1 MIFLKF
7 HTMAGAS
14 SVPTA
19 LILGHSFVKRLQR
32 DLRAGFDPRASRDFK
47 LLGTAS
53 VCLHGV
59 GGGTVHALMEK
70 NVHVVRDLA
79 PNIVILEMGTYDL
92 SHAPP
97 DVVGSAIDDLVSLLL
112 NDYSVRVIGVCLV
125 IPCGI
130 SFPHATFFLQQATIL
145 NEYVSVVLDHYP
157 NVFFWSHD
165 KFNSRFKDFFKPDGV
180 HVNPLGQYFLYRSY
194 RGAVLKATRLLKDS

>member
-1 MIFLKF
+1 MIFLIF
-7 HTMAGAS
+7 NTMAGAS

-59 GGGTVHALMEK
+59 GGRTVRALMEK
-70 NVHVVRDLA
+70 DLHVVRDLA
-79 PNIVILEMGTYDL
+79 PDIVILEIGTNDL
-92 SHAPP
+92 SHATPE
-97 DVVGSAIDDLVSLLL
+97 VVGSAIDDLVSLLL

-125 IPCGI
+125 IPRGI
-130 SFPHATFFLQQATIL
+130 SFPHASIFLQQATIL
-145 NEYVSVVLDHYP
+145 NQYVSVVLDHYP
-157 NVFFWSHD
+157 NVFCWSHD
-165 KFNSRFKDFFKPDGV
+165 KFNSRFKDLYKPDGV

-194 RGAVLKATRLLKDS
+194 RGAVLKATGLLKDS